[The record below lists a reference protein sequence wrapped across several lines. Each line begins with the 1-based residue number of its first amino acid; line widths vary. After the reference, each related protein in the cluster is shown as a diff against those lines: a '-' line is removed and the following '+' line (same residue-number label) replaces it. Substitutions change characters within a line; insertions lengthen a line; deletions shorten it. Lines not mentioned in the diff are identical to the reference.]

1 MGGETER
8 ENMAWY
14 DGLIPGRRQQ
24 LEEKLNPAQPLIS
37 RDEGFNITSREIP
50 TNYRN
55 AYEQQEVVN
64 RGVNMIVD
72 DVAEIPIDV
81 GDKVVGLDPIIKNI
95 RKSRVNLL
103 LNIEPNPFQDI
114 NSFKRN
120 LIIDLLIDGN
130 IFVYFDGVHLYQL
143 PADNVEIETH
153 ETQYIT
159 KYVYQGQVDYTPS
172 EIIHVKENSFNSI
185 YRGVPRLKPAWR
197 TMKLLGSMRNFQDNF
212 FKNGAVP
219 GLVLKSPNTLSEKIK
234 ERMLAAWRV
243 RYNPNTGGRRPL
255 ILDGGLEIDNLN
267 EINFKDLDFQPSIAA
282 NEKIILQALGIPP
295 LLLDSGNNANIRPN
309 LRLYYLETILPIV
322 RKVNYAFERYFGF
335 DLQEDVS
342 RVPAL
347 QPELRDQA
355 AYYQSLVNTGIITPN
370 EAREAMRMERL
381 DGLDEVRIPANI
393 AGSSANPSEGGRPSE
408 DDTSEEEDND

>member
-1 MGGETER
+1 
-8 ENMAWY
+8 MAWY
-14 DGLIPGRRQQ
+14 DGLIPGRRKQ
-24 LEEKLNPAQPLIS
+24 LEEKLNPAQPFIA
-37 RDEGFNITSREIP
+37 RDEGFNITSRETP

-55 AYEQQEVVN
+55 AYEQQEIVN

-72 DVAEIPIDV
+72 DVAEIPTDV
-81 GDKVVGLDPIIKNI
+81 GDKIVGLDPVIKNI

-130 IFVYFDGVHLYQL
+130 IFIYFDGVHLYQL
-143 PADNVEIETH
+143 PADNMEIETH

-159 KYVYQGQVDYTPS
+159 KYVYQGQVNYTPS

-255 ILDGGLEIDNLN
+255 ILDGGLEIENLTQVS
-267 EINFKDLDFQPSIAA
+267 FKDLDFQPSIAA

-322 RKVNYAFERYFGF
+322 RKINYAFERYFGF

-342 RVPAL
+342 NVPAL

-370 EAREAMRMERL
+370 EARDAMRMEQL
-381 DGLDEVRIPANI
+381 EGLDEVRIPANI

-408 DDTSEEEDND
+408 DDTSEEENND